1 MTQALTA
8 RQAESASQ
16 LKLRDPAA
24 DAERI
29 VQSLEAGLSLLVDRF
44 YARIHFDV
52 ETQVGRDSL
61 YEPLSEDKTCEETQG
76 AIEVY
81 QVVESAWAAREFGY
95 PVARD
100 DWYLEWL
107 AELRLGERRRTA
119 EVIRQL
125 ASYQAK
131 SPDARRKAFMNQ
143 LMRVLPESGR
153 SPLVLSVL
161 FPTTIHLATAL
172 AFGDRVRADA
182 VRNQQI
188 AWLPAIDGCHRC
200 HGVVYVNG
208 ESCPVCGNPL
218 WTYRWLT
225 STD

>member
-95 PVARD
+95 PIAQD

-107 AELRLGERRRTA
+107 AELRLGQRHRTA
-119 EVIRQL
+119 ETVRQ
-125 ASYQAK
+125 
-131 SPDARRKAFMNQ
+131 
-143 LMRVLPESGR
+143 LPESGR

>member
-1 MTQALTA
+1 MTQALTD
-8 RQAESASQ
+8 RQADSANQ
-16 LKLRDPAA
+16 LKLRDPTA

-95 PVARD
+95 PVAQD
-100 DWYLEWL
+100 EWYLEWL
-107 AELRLGERRRTA
+107 AELRLGPRRRTA
-119 EVIRQL
+119 ETVRQL
-125 ASYQAK
+125 ASYQTK

-143 LMRVLPESGR
+143 LLRVLPESGR

-200 HGVVYVNG
+200 HGAVYVNG